1 MFMNEWGF
9 AAEVKSW
16 WDSEFGEH
24 SEWGLDRC
32 EVERQTEGSL
42 KRSDLVV
49 WAGGRVVLSGEL
61 RLPDH
66 PQSSPWDPRNLS
78 GAIDKALTHG
88 ARWAFTSD
96 ATAFLL
102 VDVQRT
108 GPPQTRVVHRVEL
121 VAFEDRARLDEGA
134 FLRLCRAEWIRAL
147 EEIAPIVLGLSAP
160 RGMSPDEVFIGALRA
175 LLRAPVA
182 AIREE
187 IDRRRT
193 SDAAFEQRLVGWMVD
208 EQGWTHVP
216 ERWDEEVNRVSRLTA
231 YVFTTRLVFYEAL
244 RRSQPTL
251 SPLQLPD
258 GVGAGIARRIVR
270 AYFDEARERSG
281 DYETLFEWDQEA
293 EYALLPDEAVPGWRR
308 VLEHLAVFDL
318 ANVSYDIIG
327 RLFERLIEPMERY
340 RWGQHYTNPEVC
352 DLMLSFAIPDGEGAV
367 MDPSAGGGTFLVR
380 AYARKRVFKPTA
392 SHQELLSEIYG
403 IDVSP
408 FAASLSTVNLAAR
421 ELSFA
426 DNYPQVA
433 AASFFD
439 VFPERQFMALPSP
452 RRLGLG
458 TETTRPVSMSDL
470 RAVVTNPPY
479 VRVQELGPDRRREVD
494 ELLRRPAKRVPM
506 PQRVRR
512 SANYHLYFWLHA
524 SQFLADG
531 GRLVFITSG
540 EWMDSDYG
548 VELQEWLLQHFAI
561 ECCVESVAE
570 PWFSEARVGTVIT
583 VARLCPDEG
592 ERMEKSVRFALLRR
606 PLRELYGRAS
616 TESEHFEGVDRLR
629 DRLLALTGEAGE
641 SDDLDWSVVR
651 QGDLLGLGTEGI
663 TAGDA
668 A

>member
-1 MFMNEWGF
+1 MNEWGL

-24 SEWGLDRC
+24 PEWGLDRC

-78 GAIDKALTHG
+78 GAIDKALRHG

-121 VAFEDRARLDEGA
+121 VAFENRERLDEGA

-147 EEIAPIVLGLSAP
+147 EEVAPIVLGLSAP

-187 IDRRRT
+187 MDRRRL

-216 ERWDEEVNRVSRLTA
+216 EQWDEEVNRVSRLTA

-251 SPLQLPD
+251 SRLQLPD
-258 GVGAGIARRIVR
+258 EVPAGVARRIVR
-270 AYFDEARERSG
+270 AYFEEARERSG

-293 EYALLPDEAVPGWRR
+293 EYALLSDEAVPGWRR

-318 ANVSYDIIG
+318 ANVSYDVIG
-327 RLFERLIEPMERY
+327 RLFERLIDPMERY
-340 RWGQHYTNPEVC
+340 RWGQHYTNPDVC
-352 DLMLSFAIPDGEGAV
+352 DLMLSFAIPDGEGPV

-380 AYARKRVFKPTA
+380 AYARKRLFKPTV

-458 TETTRPVSMSDL
+458 TETTRPVSMGDL

-479 VRVQELGPDRRREVD
+479 VRVQALGPDRRREVD
-494 ELLRRPAKRVPM
+494 ELLWRPAKRVPM

-512 SANYHLYFWLHA
+512 AANYHLYFWLHA
-524 SQFLADG
+524 AQFLVDG

-548 VELQEWLLQHFAI
+548 VELQEWLLHHFAI

-583 VARLCPDEG
+583 VARLCPDED
-592 ERMEKSVRFALLRR
+592 ERVQNPVRFALLRR

-616 TESEHFEGVDRLR
+616 TEAEHFEGVDRLR

-651 QGDLLGLGTEGI
+651 QGDLLALGTEGI
-663 TAGDA
+663 IAGDVA
-668 A
+668 